1 MLRDRCYIRGK
12 IVWMGMYCVIIGKSE
27 KNEHEIMYV
36 FGKSKMVIMM
46 NRSIYL
52 AFASIR
58 GPKDGYLYVVVV
70 VFLAHSC
77 ILVFIPDFISC
88 VLSMIVFLD
97 VMLSNL
103 NNYQLSASVS

>member
-36 FGKSKMVIMM
+36 FGKSKMMMMM

-70 VFLAHSC
+70 VVVFLAHSC
-77 ILVFIPDFISC
+77 ILDFISC
-88 VLSMIVFLD
+88 VLSMNAFLD
-97 VMLSNL
+97 VMLLNL
-103 NNYQLSASVS
+103 NNYQLSANVQCY